1 MAMRSI
7 NPATGAVVETFEAAG
22 ARAVDAAL
30 ARAVTAAA
38 RWRRT
43 PFVDRSAFLTAVAD
57 RLDAEREAL
66 ARLAVREMGKP
77 IRAARDEVAKCAFAC
92 RHYATHGARMLT
104 PDEVVDGEFRGTVRY
119 DPLGVILAVMP
130 WNFPYWQVFRA
141 AVPAL
146 AAGNAMVLK
155 HASNVPRCA
164 MEIARVF
171 RDAGAPEGL
180 FETLLVPA
188 SGVAPIIADPRI
200 AAVTLTGSEAAGRD
214 VAAHAGRAIK
224 KCVLELGGSDP
235 FIVFAD
241 ADVARAAEV
250 AVTARMLNNGQS
262 CICAKRFIV
271 EAPVAAAFAEAV
283 GARVRALRVGDP
295 MDETTDVGPL
305 ALATGVTDLDD
316 QVRRSLASGARV
328 LAHAAAPTTPGFWFA
343 PMILAN
349 VPRDAAVAAEE
360 TFGPVAPILT
370 AHDAIEAIALANAT
384 PFGLGASVWTR
395 DAALA
400 DRCAAE
406 LDAGMVFVNA
416 MVASDPR
423 IPFGGVKTS
432 GYGREVG
439 VLGLREFVNAKTVRG
454 SIAG

>member
-1 MAMRSI
+1 MPIRSI
-7 NPATGAVVETFEAAG
+7 NPATGAVVETFEVADAA
-22 ARAVDAAL
+22 AIDAAL
-30 ARAVTAAA
+30 ARAAAAAA

-43 PFVDRSAFLTAVAD
+43 PSSERAALLTAVAD
-57 RLDAEREAL
+57 RLDAEREPL
-66 ARLAVREMGKP
+66 ASLAVREMGKP
-77 IRAARDEVAKCAFAC
+77 VQAARDEVAKCAFAC
-92 RHYATHGARMLT
+92 RHYAAHGARMLA
-104 PDEVVDGEFRGTVRY
+104 PDEVVDGAFRGAVRY
-119 DPLGVILAVMP
+119 DPLGVVLAVMP

-146 AAGNAMVLK
+146 IAGNAMVLK

-164 MEIARVF
+164 LEIARLF
-171 RDAGAPEGL
+171 RDAGAPDGL

-188 SGVAPIIADPRI
+188 STVAGIIADPRI

-235 FIVFAD
+235 FVVLAD
-241 ADVARAAEV
+241 ADVERAAAV

-271 EAPVAAAFAEAV
+271 EAPVADAFEDAV
-283 GARVRALRVGDP
+283 AARVRALRVGDP
-295 MDETTDVGPL
+295 MDESIDVGPL
-305 ALATGVTDLDD
+305 AIASGVTDIDG
-316 QVRRSLASGARV
+316 QVRRSVAAGARV
-328 LAHAAAPTTPGFWFA
+328 LATAAAPTGAGFWYA
-343 PMILAN
+343 PTILTD
-349 VPRDAAVAAEE
+349 VPRAAAVAAEE
-360 TFGPVAPILT
+360 TFGPVAPILR
-370 AHDAIEAIALANAT
+370 AHDADDAIALANAT

-400 DRCAAE
+400 ERFAAE

-423 IPFGGVKTS
+423 IPFGGVKAS

-454 SIAG
+454 SVAG

>member
-1 MAMRSI
+1 MRSI
-7 NPATGAVVETFEAAG
+7 NPATGAVVETFDVADAT
-22 ARAVDAAL
+22 AIDAAL
-30 ARAVTAAA
+30 ARAASAAA
-38 RWRRT
+38 GWRGT
-43 PFVDRSAFLTAVAD
+43 PFAERAALLTAVAD
-57 RLDAEREAL
+57 RLDAEREPL

-92 RHYATHGARMLT
+92 RHYAAHGARMLA
-104 PDEVVDGEFRGTVRY
+104 PDEVIDGDFRGAVRY
-119 DPLGVILAVMP
+119 DPLGVVFAVMP

-146 AAGNAMVLK
+146 AAGNAMLLK

-164 MEIARVF
+164 LEIARIF
-171 RDAGAPEGL
+171 RDAGAPDGL

-188 SGVAPIIADPRI
+188 STVAGIIADARI

-235 FIVFAD
+235 FVVLAD
-241 ADVARAAEV
+241 ADVERAAAV

-271 EAPVAAAFAEAV
+271 EAPVAAAFEEAV
-283 GARVRALRVGDP
+283 AARVRALRVGDP
-295 MDETTDVGPL
+295 MDASIDVGPL
-305 ALATGVTDLDD
+305 AIASGVADIDG
-316 QVRRSLASGARV
+316 QVRRSVAAGARV
-328 LAHAAAPTTPGFWFA
+328 LATAAAPTGAGFWYA
-343 PMILAN
+343 PAILAD

-360 TFGPVAPILT
+360 TFGPVAPILR
-370 AHDAIEAIALANAT
+370 ARDADDAIALANAT

-400 DRCAAE
+400 DRFAAE

-423 IPFGGVKTS
+423 IPFGGVKAS

-439 VLGLREFVNAKTVRG
+439 ILGLREFVNAKTVRG
-454 SIAG
+454 SVAG